1 MTKIVEDFK
10 TRYRTALVMTGMKA
24 VEISRKT
31 GIPETTLS
39 QYLSGYSKPKDKR
52 LGILA
57 DALGVDPSWL
67 MGFDVPMNSKDISD
81 NLLQNHIDI
90 HLNGRIAELMNVASD
105 MNDAGLRRLLQ
116 YAEDIQDKYKKGED
130 NAEEIQ

>member
-10 TRYRTALVMTGMKA
+10 TRYRKALVLTGIKA

-52 LGILA
+52 LGVLA
-57 DALGVDPSWL
+57 DVLGVDPSWL

-130 NAEEIQ
+130 DAEEVQ

>member
-1 MTKIVEDFK
+1 M
-10 TRYRTALVMTGMKA
+10 
-24 VEISRKT
+24 
-31 GIPETTLS
+31 S

-52 LGILA
+52 LGVLA

-90 HLNGRIAELMNVASD
+90 HLNGRIAELMNIASD

-116 YAEDIQDKYKKGED
+116 YAEDIQDKYKKGEG

>member
-10 TRYRTALVMTGMKA
+10 TRYRKALVLTGIKA

-52 LGILA
+52 LGVLA
-57 DALGVDPSWL
+57 DVLGVDPSWL

-90 HLNGRIAELMNVASD
+90 YLNGRIAELMNVASD

-130 NAEEIQ
+130 DAEEVQ